1 LHIGLS
7 SVITQKLYLPEFIVG
22 ELSKI
27 TSTKYLLYG
36 SLILVFYLNLR
47 LVYFLPLIAINHRTV
62 AQAWR
67 ESWQKTKKK
76 HVLLWMKL
84 FAINGLTIV
93 VLSLAISMI
102 LIFVDMFNPKGNNI
116 IVQLG
121 ALTFT
126 WELIFFTTI
135 FFKLCS
141 AMILKEAIEP
151 QKQYDEPR
159 RSNKAYVVIFIVVT
173 VGFAYQSLE
182 RLTFF
187 DTSHSKTVIAHRGLV
202 SAGVEN
208 SLEALEG
215 AKKAGSDYVELDL
228 ILTKDNH
235 FVVSHDNR
243 LKRLA
248 GVNKTIRNLTLK
260 EVEHLT
266 SHQGH
271 FSGRFVSFDTFY
283 QKAKKLNMPLLIELK
298 PIGTEPGNYVDLFL
312 ETYHRLGISKDNKV
326 M

>member
-1 LHIGLS
+1 
-7 SVITQKLYLPEFIVG
+7 
-22 ELSKI
+22 
-27 TSTKYLLYG
+27 
-36 SLILVFYLNLR
+36 
-47 LVYFLPLIAINHRTV
+47 
-62 AQAWR
+62 
-67 ESWQKTKKK
+67 
-76 HVLLWMKL
+76 M
-84 FAINGLTIV
+84 
-93 VLSLAISMI
+93 
-102 LIFVDMFNPKGNNI
+102 
-116 IVQLG
+116 
-121 ALTFT
+121 
-126 WELIFFTTI
+126 
-135 FFKLCS
+135 
-141 AMILKEAIEP
+141 
-151 QKQYDEPR
+151 
-159 RSNKAYVVIFIVVT
+159 T

-271 FSGRFVSFDTFY
+271 FQGVLFLWHFY

-298 PIGTEPGNYVDLFL
+298 PIGTEPGNYVDLF
-312 ETYHRLGISKDNKV
+312 
-326 M
+326 